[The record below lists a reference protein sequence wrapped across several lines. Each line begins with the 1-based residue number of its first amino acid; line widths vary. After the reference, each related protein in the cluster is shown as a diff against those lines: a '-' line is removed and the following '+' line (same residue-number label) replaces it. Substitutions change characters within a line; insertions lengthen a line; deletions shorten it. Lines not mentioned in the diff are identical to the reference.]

1 MIVGFKTRVS
11 KAAENLAAAQGIKI
25 ITSEI
30 IYELLKNLE
39 DEFRAIEKPEVV
51 GQLEILAVFDK
62 KSGKRQ
68 VVGGR
73 VTLGTFKN
81 NLSVKIQR
89 QGQVIGEGKII
100 NLQCQK
106 QDVSQVS
113 EEKECGLLFESDIM
127 INISDQLIYE
137 A

>member
-1 MIVGFKTRVS
+1 LTDNCRLFYGPKFIF
-11 KAAENLAAAQGIKI
+11 Q
-25 ITSEI
+25 I

-39 DEFRAIEKPEVV
+39 DEFRAIEKPAVI

-73 VTLGTFKN
+73 VIFGTFKN
-81 NLSVKIQR
+81 NLSVQIQR
-89 QGQVIGEGKII
+89 QNQGIGEGKIV

-113 EEKECGLLFESDIM
+113 EGKECGLLFESDTI
-127 INISDQLIYE
+127 INTGDLLIY
-137 A
+137 